1 MKYFNFCSD
10 SVKKYVARI
19 RIWIQGPSGSGS
31 GLRFLAGSGSGFNED
46 GSETL
51 VQSLGADSGSV
62 RVSSLLSKKFP
73 YLFQFC

>member
-19 RIWIQGPSGSGS
+19 RIRIQSTSGS